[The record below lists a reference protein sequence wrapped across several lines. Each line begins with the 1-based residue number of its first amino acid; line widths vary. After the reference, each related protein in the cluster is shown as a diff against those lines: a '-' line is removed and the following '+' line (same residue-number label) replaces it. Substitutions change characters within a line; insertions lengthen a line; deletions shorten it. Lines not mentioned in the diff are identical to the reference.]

1 MSTRKK
7 ASPETRRKKS
17 KLKLPNIDA
26 IANPFNYAQALVSA
40 AYGLLQNSDDK
51 NHWQGLVVLRLG
63 MKALEKVSD
72 QLDEADNLLRPLR
85 SMYETTKA
93 EAPVELLA

>member
-7 ASPETRRKKS
+7 ATRETRRKKG

-26 IANPFNYAQALVSA
+26 IANPFNRALALVSA
-40 AYGLLQNSDDK
+40 GYGLLQNSDDK
-51 NHWQGLVVLRLG
+51 SHWQGLEVLRLG

-72 QLDEADNLLRPLR
+72 QLDVADGLLVPLR
-85 SMYETTKA
+85 SMYETN
-93 EAPVELLA
+93 EEGPVELLP